1 MKGLK
6 LTARELRGEPHL
18 LVLPEKT
25 ALPAGHLP
33 FPSLLLGVR
42 SQGRPAR
49 VPADWHSRGQGSLA
63 EAGAGRDPR
72 WLVVMP

>member
-6 LTARELRGEPHL
+6 LTPRELRGEPHL

-49 VPADWHSRGQGSLA
+49 VPAA
-63 EAGAGRDPR
+63 VGRAAWRELGLGESPGGL
-72 WLVVMP
+72 W